1 MLRILS
7 TYLFV
12 SKKLTPELLQQIS
25 SAGFQAIEI
34 FATRSHF
41 DYATRQEVRAIAQA
55 LSDQRLQ
62 LASLHAPTSRDLSIN
77 REGGTPLSICE
88 VERTRRIEAPRR
100 FPCPRR
106 PTAATCSPASAAFSN
121 RRRSR

>member
-12 SKKLTPELLQQIS
+12 SKKLTSEILSQIAG
-25 SAGFQAIEI
+25 AGFQAVEI

-41 DYATRQEVRAIAQA
+41 DYATRQEVRAIAQSLA
-55 LSDQRLQ
+55 DHRLQ
-62 LASLHAPTSRDLSIN
+62 LASLHAPTSLDLSLN

-88 VERTRRIEAPRR
+88 VERVRRVEAMDELK
-100 FPCPRR
+100 
-106 PTAATCSPASAAFSN
+106 
-121 RRRSR
+121 